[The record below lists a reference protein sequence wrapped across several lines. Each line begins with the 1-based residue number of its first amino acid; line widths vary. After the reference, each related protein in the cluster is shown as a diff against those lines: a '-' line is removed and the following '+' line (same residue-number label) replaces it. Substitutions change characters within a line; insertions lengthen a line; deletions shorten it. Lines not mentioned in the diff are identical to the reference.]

1 MGSAACLAAA
11 TAARAQENDPLQEL
25 MQRNQQE
32 ESGAGFDAAA
42 NSARMPTASL
52 PTLSP
57 ATTQT
62 TEAAVAQYEQIVAR
76 GGWPQVPPAN
86 RLRLGIGLV
95 CLGCCWGSQARAN
108 RQRRASAS
116 FLRSPR

>member
-1 MGSAACLAAA
+1 MSSRPINRRNFLTSATAACLTGAGA
-11 TAARAQENDPLQEL
+11 AARAQETDPLQEL
-25 MQRNQQE
+25 IQRNQQE

-62 TEAAVAQYEQIVAR
+62 TAAAVPQYEQHVPRA
-76 GGWPQVPPAN
+76 GGPEIPPA
-86 RLRLGIGLV
+86 
-95 CLGCCWGSQARAN
+95 
-108 RQRRASAS
+108 
-116 FLRSPR
+116 